1 MWLKFKQL
9 LKEWRGVFLIAPSV
23 AGCVIV
29 GGTFGW
35 FQILEWATFD
45 RFFEWRPQEPVDRR
59 ITIVTIDEEDIS
71 RVENWPIPDAVL
83 AQLIEKISA
92 EQPAAIGID
101 LYRDLPEPPGH
112 DRLVEIFQN
121 TPNLIGVEK
130 AIGEQGEQVVGPPPA
145 LAEANRVALADL
157 VEDADGKI
165 RRALIYASDKP
176 GFGTRLALDY
186 LSSRHQ
192 LKLEFVDRENKYY
205 RLGKALFIPLIGNEV
220 PYKGA
225 GHDFGGYQIFLNY
238 RGAVNHFH
246 EIPMRDVL
254 SGNFD
259 PEFMRDRLILIGPTA
274 ESTNDFF
281 FTPYPEKMPG
291 VEVHAHIT
299 SQILS
304 AALEGRPFLRSWN
317 HKQETV
323 WVLVWSFVGAA
334 GSWKLLQANRFGKT
348 FFFVSTIL
356 VISGSVV
363 SLVTFGYI
371 AFLMGWFVPVVS
383 PTIAI
388 CISAVIATNYHSY
401 WQLKRANARLAAT
414 NLQLED
420 TNLQLEDAND
430 RLKEYSQ
437 TLEAKVSE
445 RTRELQEAKKLAD
458 TANSAKSEFLANMS
472 HELRTPLNGILGY
485 AEILQR
491 DRNATSKQ
499 QDGLGIIH
507 QCGSHLLTLINDILD
522 LSKIEARKLELHPHE
537 FNLSSFLKGV
547 AQICSIKAQQKG
559 ISFTEEFDPQL
570 PAGIRADEKRLR
582 QVLINLLGNAIKF
595 TETGGVTLTVRDVG
609 SASPNPDRTST
620 SHRQILFQIEDTGV
634 GMSPAQIQKIF
645 LPFEQV
651 GDTKKQAEGTGLG
664 LAISQKIVQMMGS
677 ELKVTSQL
685 GEGSTFEID
694 LVLPVAQDWIE
705 TSTVPSNRK
714 IIGIEGAKP
723 SLLLVDD
730 NWQNRS
736 VMVNLLEPLGIDAIE
751 ATNGQEGLEKAQEF
765 LPDAIVTDV
774 AMPVMNGFEMIAR
787 IRSSSQLK
795 DVKIIVSSASVF
807 ESDRQ
812 AALDAGGNDFLP
824 KPVSID
830 QLLAT
835 LEKAIGCKWIYEEPV
850 AAAPDPSS
858 TNGNTPAAPTTVPSD
873 EILQKLYDLARRG
886 NIKAIEQEVNELELS
901 DMTLEP
907 FASKIRQLTKSFQ
920 VKKVRELIQSYLT
933 PS

>member
-1 MWLKFKQL
+1 M
-9 LKEWRGVFLIAPSV
+9 
-23 AGCVIV
+23 
-29 GGTFGW
+29 
-35 FQILEWATFD
+35 
-45 RFFEWRPQEPVDRR
+45 
-59 ITIVTIDEEDIS
+59 
-71 RVENWPIPDAVL
+71 
-83 AQLIEKISA
+83 
-92 EQPAAIGID
+92 
-101 LYRDLPEPPGH
+101 
-112 DRLVEIFQN
+112 
-121 TPNLIGVEK
+121 
-130 AIGEQGEQVVGPPPA
+130 
-145 LAEANRVALADL
+145 
-157 VEDADGKI
+157 
-165 RRALIYASDKP
+165 
-176 GFGTRLALDY
+176 
-186 LSSRHQ
+186 
-192 LKLEFVDRENKYY
+192 
-205 RLGKALFIPLIGNEV
+205 
-220 PYKGA
+220 
-225 GHDFGGYQIFLNY
+225 
-238 RGAVNHFH
+238 
-246 EIPMRDVL
+246 
-254 SGNFD
+254 
-259 PEFMRDRLILIGPTA
+259 
-274 ESTNDFF
+274 
-281 FTPYPEKMPG
+281 
-291 VEVHAHIT
+291 
-299 SQILS
+299 
-304 AALEGRPFLRSWN
+304 
-317 HKQETV
+317 
-323 WVLVWSFVGAA
+323 
-334 GSWKLLQANRFGKT
+334 
-348 FFFVSTIL
+348 
-356 VISGSVV
+356 
-363 SLVTFGYI
+363 
-371 AFLMGWFVPVVS
+371 
-383 PTIAI
+383 
-388 CISAVIATNYHSY
+388 
-401 WQLKRANARLAAT
+401 
-414 NLQLED
+414 
-420 TNLQLEDAND
+420 
-430 RLKEYSQ
+430 
-437 TLEAKVSE
+437 
-445 RTRELQEAKKLAD
+445 
-458 TANSAKSEFLANMS
+458 
-472 HELRTPLNGILGY
+472 
-485 AEILQR
+485 
-491 DRNATSKQ
+491 
-499 QDGLGIIH
+499 
-507 QCGSHLLTLINDILD
+507 
-522 LSKIEARKLELHPHE
+522 
-537 FNLSSFLKGV
+537 
-547 AQICSIKAQQKG
+547 
-559 ISFTEEFDPQL
+559 
-570 PAGIRADEKRLR
+570 
-582 QVLINLLGNAIKF
+582 LINLLGNAIKF

-736 VMVNLLEPLGIDAIE
+736 VMVNLLEPLGIDVIE

-787 IRSSSQLK
+787 IRSSPQLK

-812 AALDAGGNDFLP
+812 AALDAGGDDFLP

-830 QLLAT
+830 QLLAA